1 MPAFIP
7 LMNATERPSANSRR
21 FAALGSRDLHRVPD
35 FEVRDS
41 QPARHLENFFPGL
54 VDLLAP
60 RSSCKQK
67 RFPNGDSPESYQ
79 PTNEGDAAMRFLSM
93 IRIDENTGQ
102 KPSERLMTEMGKL
115 IDEMTKEGTLVRTA
129 GLRPTKEG
137 FRVRSRHGKL
147 STTDGPFTESKEV
160 IGGYAVLEA
169 KSKEHAIE
177 LTKRFLAVHGD
188 EWDLEC
194 EVRPLDGPE
203 FGA

>member
-1 MPAFIP
+1 
-7 LMNATERPSANSRR
+7 
-21 FAALGSRDLHRVPD
+21 
-35 FEVRDS
+35 
-41 QPARHLENFFPGL
+41 
-54 VDLLAP
+54 
-60 RSSCKQK
+60 
-67 RFPNGDSPESYQ
+67 
-79 PTNEGDAAMRFLSM
+79 MRFLSL
-93 IRIDENTGQ
+93 IRITENTGQ
-102 KPSERLMTEMGKL
+102 KPSERLNTEMGKL
-115 IDEMTKEGTLVRTA
+115 IGEMTKEGTLIRTA